1 MSNGWA
7 GRVEE
12 AACLLSCRTAVIASV
27 GECGMRWR
35 WKSRGGCNIASTGCD
50 VGAVMS
56 FASGSSKVAEPSG
69 RAGGP
74 KLVTPADRR
83 H

>member
-12 AACLLSCRTAVIASV
+12 AACLLSCRTAVIAFV
-27 GECGMRWR
+27 GECGTRWMC
-35 WKSRGGCNIASTGCD
+35 KCRGGCNIASTGCD

-56 FASGSSKVAEPSG
+56 FASGSSKVAEALGMS
-69 RAGGP
+69 RS
-74 KLVTPADRR
+74 
-83 H
+83 

>member
-1 MSNGWA
+1 MSNGRA

-56 FASGSSKVAEPSG
+56 FASGSSKVAEALGMG
-69 RAGGP
+69 R
-74 KLVTPADRR
+74 
-83 H
+83 

>member
-12 AACLLSCRTAVIASV
+12 AACLLSCLTAVIAFV
-27 GECGMRWR
+27 GECGIRWR
-35 WKSRGGCNIASTGCD
+35 WKSRGGQQYCVHGCD

-56 FASGSSKVAEPSG
+56 FAGSSKVAEERALGMSG
-69 RAGGP
+69 RVMPTG
-74 KLVTPADRR
+74 
-83 H
+83 